1 MRYLD
6 VIGPGPWLHEDYFM
20 EESTFFLIIGLIAFC
35 FAAIA
40 VSVIVLF
47 VVMRHRRMDDSKKHE
62 GDSDEAN
69 VESEES

>member
-1 MRYLD
+1 VRYLD
-6 VIGPGPWLHEDYFM
+6 VIGPGTWLHEDYLM

-47 VVMRHRRMDDSKKHE
+47 VVMRHRRMDDPKEQE
-62 GDSDEAN
+62 GGSDEAN